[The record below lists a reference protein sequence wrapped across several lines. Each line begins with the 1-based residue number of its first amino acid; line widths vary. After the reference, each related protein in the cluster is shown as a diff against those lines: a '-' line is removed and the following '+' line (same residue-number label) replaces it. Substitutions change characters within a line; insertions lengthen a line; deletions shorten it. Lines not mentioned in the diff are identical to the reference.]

1 MAIGFIDNAA
11 THVARALVAGT
22 LVFTVLTASAD
33 EPVKPI
39 NKTLTVQQQR
49 MKDCSVQAKEKSGA
63 ERQSFMKDCLG
74 SKAADAA
81 PKTPQQRMTS
91 CNAEAKAKALTGDA
105 RKQFM
110 SNCLKG

>member
-1 MAIGFIDNAA
+1 MAIRFIDITV
-11 THVARALVAGT
+11 THPARALVAGT
-22 LVFTVLTASAD
+22 LVFAALTASAD

-63 ERQSFMKDCLG
+63 ERQTFMKACLG
-74 SKAADAA
+74 AKAAEAS

-91 CNAEAKAKALTGDA
+91 CNAEAKAKALKGDA

-110 SNCLKG
+110 SSCLKG

>member
-1 MAIGFIDNAA
+1 
-11 THVARALVAGT
+11 
-22 LVFTVLTASAD
+22 
-33 EPVKPI
+33 
-39 NKTLTVQQQR
+39 
-49 MKDCSVQAKEKSGA
+49 
-63 ERQSFMKDCLG
+63 MKDCLG